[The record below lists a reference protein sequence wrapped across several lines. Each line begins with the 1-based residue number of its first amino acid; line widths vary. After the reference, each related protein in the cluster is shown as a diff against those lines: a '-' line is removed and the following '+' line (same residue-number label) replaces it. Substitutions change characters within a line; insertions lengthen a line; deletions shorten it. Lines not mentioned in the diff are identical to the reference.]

1 MRNMQNMHLNS
12 DPWLQPGLV
21 GGLRAALRQKGGY
34 VLGGLFAAFGVA
46 WTLTEASAF
55 FFSAVDNNRCPVIV
69 VLVIVVAFGS
79 VFLAI
84 PARLVRLRFGAT
96 DVEVGFGDIFHADG
110 VRIVAVNDFF
120 DSELGEYVS
129 PRSVHGQLIER
140 DFRSSA
146 AQFASSVRDAL
157 VGVPSEQVERTGG
170 HSERFPVGTTAV
182 LDVGAQRYVLV
193 VLARTDVQ
201 LAEGQRRPRGACTR
215 FGRGM
220 ESGSQCGGAGEVWL
234 SRCLAADYP
243 ESVSASNSS
252 PLYYSRP

>member
-1 MRNMQNMHLNS
+1 MRQERPDH
-12 DPWLQPGLV
+12 
-21 GGLRAALRQKGGY
+21 
-34 VLGGLFAAFGVA
+34 
-46 WTLTEASAF
+46 
-55 FFSAVDNNRCPVIV
+55 
-69 VLVIVVAFGS
+69 
-79 VFLAI
+79 
-84 PARLVRLRFGAT
+84 T

-140 DFRSSA
+140 DFRGSA

-193 VLARTDVQ
+193 VLARTDVNSLKANAGLAELVHA
-201 LAEGQRRPRGACTR
+201 LAEGWKAARNAAGGRSVAVPLLGSGLSGVGLSEQQLATVLLASLIEANGYQQVAPLVRVVLPGTLYGVVDLKALQRTR
-215 FGRGM
+215 
-220 ESGSQCGGAGEVWL
+220 
-234 SRCLAADYP
+234 
-243 ESVSASNSS
+243 
-252 PLYYSRP
+252 